1 VSDIW
6 PDCMNWNLD
15 RNGAA
20 FSCKG
25 YGALLKERDA
35 LAERLAEEVE
45 SHAITSAN
53 LERLQNRWDKRP
65 VVDDLQ
71 ARLAEVEREIAR
83 IREITDGCEWCAPYA
98 GAADSATA
106 VEMQPGSPNFDG
118 AAAYERYLDA
128 TNGAEKG
135 AKP

>member
-71 ARLAEVEREIAR
+71 ARLAEAEQLLAR
-83 IREITDGCEWCAPYA
+83 WLKLYGGSLSSIIGKDTEDFLRTT
-98 GAADSATA
+98 DSATPRENA
-106 VEMQPGSPNFDG
+106 RE
-118 AAAYERYLDA
+118 
-128 TNGAEKG
+128 
-135 AKP
+135 